1 MAGCVVR
8 EGRIRMDGWILSS
21 EGFATT
27 GCGGGWI
34 ALHCTA
40 YTVLRYIALRYRAN
54 DVLGTTQIS
63 AQDAGWCR
71 IWSFLSDIAPNSP
84 KRSALPRSCLPALCF
99 IGPTAH

>member
-40 YTVLRYIALRYRAN
+40 LPILYYGILRYAT
-54 DVLGTTQIS
+54 VPMTCS
-63 AQDAGWCR
+63 AR
-71 IWSFLSDIAPNSP
+71 R
-84 KRSALPRSCLPALCF
+84 RSARRMLGGVGSGRSCQ
-99 IGPTAH
+99 I